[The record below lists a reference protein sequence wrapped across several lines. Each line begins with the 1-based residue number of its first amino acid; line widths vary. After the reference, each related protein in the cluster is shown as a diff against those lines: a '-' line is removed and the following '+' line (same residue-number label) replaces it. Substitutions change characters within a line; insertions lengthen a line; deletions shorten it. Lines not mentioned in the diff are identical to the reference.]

1 MLNIYYVTNMFPS
14 CKDNYGIFCKKIYNF
29 INSSKEF
36 KIVLLSAIY
45 GKSNN
50 KYYNIFRYMKLLTT
64 ILFNILISIEKF
76 DIIYIQYIWK
86 HAFFIAGFI
95 NLLKK
100 KEKKII
106 LNFHGE
112 DLINYAFLSKKD
124 KINFKL
130 LCANSV
136 CIIVPSKFF
145 MNKLLEIDESYR
157 NSILVSPSGGIDNK
171 IFFKYNKS
179 IASESG
185 TIVYCSRFARNK
197 GWDDFI
203 KAAAVLVKKYPHL
216 NFVMLGYGDEVSAV
230 KISISEYSLKQ
241 YISVVENPSQSLIAN
256 IYSQATLFVFPTR
269 LQESLG
275 LVALE
280 AMSCGLPVIASD
292 VGAIGE
298 YVCNGKNGYLFP
310 CGDIN
315 SLIEK
320 IELYLLLPIN
330 EKNVLRDCAY
340 RTAEKYKDEAV
351 KTAFLNRLNNFCL
364 NYDQDGSH

>member
-14 CKDNYGIFCKKIYNF
+14 RKDNYGIFCKKIYNF
-29 INSSKEF
+29 INTSKEF
-36 KIVLLSAIY
+36 KITLLSAIY

-50 KYYNIFRYMKLLTT
+50 KYYNVFRYMKLLTN
-64 ILFNILISIEKF
+64 IFFNIFMFIEKF
-76 DIIYIQYIWK
+76 DIIYVQYIWK
-86 HAFFIAGFI
+86 HAFFIAKFI

-100 KEKKII
+100 KGKKII

-124 KINFKL
+124 KLNFKL

-145 MNKLLEIDESYR
+145 MNKLLEIDESCK
-157 NSILVSPSGGIDNK
+157 NTVLVSPSGGIDNK

-179 IASESG
+179 VSPESG
-185 TIVYCSRFARNK
+185 TIVFCSRFTRNK

-203 KAAAVLVKKYPHL
+203 KAAAVLVKKYSYL
-216 NFVMLGYGDEVSAV
+216 NFMMLGYGDEVSAV
-230 KISISEYSLKQ
+230 KISISEYSLKH
-241 YISVVENPSQSLIAN
+241 YIRVIENPSQSVIAN
-256 IYSQATLFVFPTR
+256 IYSQAILFVFPTR

-310 CGDIN
+310 CGDID

-320 IELYLLLPIN
+320 IELYLQLPIT
-330 EKNVLRDCAY
+330 EKNALRNYAY
-340 RTAEKYKDEAV
+340 RTAEQYKDENV
-351 KTAFLNRLNNFCL
+351 KIAFLNRLNNFCL
-364 NYDQDGSH
+364 N